1 MRVLKIVGLALV
13 SAAAAAHA
21 QRGFEIGTFGT
32 FTRFDRTF
40 DLPERIGAGGRL
52 GYMFSDFLGLEVDGV
67 WLGPSAIA
75 GDPSKVLHF
84 GSASLVLN
92 FPAGDRNLFYLLGG
106 YSRMDIGTIA
116 PYNFA
121 DNGVHGAIGDRFFVT
136 DRLALRLEA
145 RAYYAWETGG
155 PPEWAGH
162 VVGSAG
168 LSFFTGTLRGGPR
181 FFERPV
187 ALEPGVPDQDGDGV
201 ADGRDACPDTPAGA
215 RVDRRGC
222 PPPPPAAREGA
233 PVQPRRAWHRQWFWG
248 GQGGAFFYQTNVQ
261 GYGIEPIVG
270 GHWLITA
277 NRTALYV
284 AYEQAWF
291 LEDGQTIISDPSS
304 ISSSV
309 GPGFRDVSFDDMR
322 RIMFGVLAFPAQKP
336 IEPFIGG
343 GFALMQVL
351 DPIVDCSA
359 CDLTELIQAQDRA
372 EDASS
377 KAFFWLM
384 GGISISQGKMSLF
397 GHYILTSASQG
408 FLVRGNTHT
417 FQGGLR
423 YSLGTSKEGITE
435 GR

>member
-1 MRVLKIVGLALV
+1 MRGITIVGVLLACG
-13 SAAAAAHA
+13 AATLDA
-21 QRGFEIGTFGT
+21 QRARQFEIGAFGSY
-32 FTRFDRTF
+32 TRFDRAF
-40 DLPERIGAGGRL
+40 NLPERVGGGGRL
-52 GYMFSDFLGLEVDGV
+52 GYFFSDGLSFELEGIY
-67 WLGPSAIA
+67 LGPSATA
-75 GDPSKVLHF
+75 GDASYFLHV

-92 FPAGDRNLFYLLGG
+92 FGRERNVFYILGG
-106 YSRMDIGTIA
+106 FSRIDIGETP

-121 DNGVHGAIGDRFFVT
+121 DNGVHGAIGDRLFLT
-136 DRLALRLEA
+136 DRIALRVEA
-145 RAYYAWETGG
+145 RAIYSPETNFPGG
-155 PPEWAGH
+155 EWGGQ
-162 VVGSAG
+162 VIGTVG
-168 LSFFTGTLRGGPR
+168 LSFFGGGGPR

-222 PPPPPAAREGA
+222 PPPPRAAREGA
-233 PVQPRRAWHRQWFWG
+233 PVQPRRAWSRQWFWG

-261 GYGIEPIVG
+261 GYGIEPIAG

-291 LEDGQTIISDPSS
+291 LEDGQAIIADPSS
-304 ISSSV
+304 SSSSV

-359 CDLTELIQAQDRA
+359 CADLTELIQAQDRA